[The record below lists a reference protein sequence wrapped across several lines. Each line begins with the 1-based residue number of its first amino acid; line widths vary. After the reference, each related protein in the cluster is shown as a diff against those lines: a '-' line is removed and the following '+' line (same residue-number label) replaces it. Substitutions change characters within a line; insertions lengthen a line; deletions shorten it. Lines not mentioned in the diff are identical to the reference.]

1 MRLTFLGATH
11 EVTGSCYYLEAA
23 GKKFLVDCGMEQ
35 GPNIYENKPIPV
47 PASQLDFVL
56 ITHAHIDH
64 TGNLPLLYAHGFRGP
79 IYMTPATV
87 ALSDIML
94 RDSAHIQLAEAEW
107 RNRKNR
113 RAGKEDYV
121 TPYTMEDALGVIRLL
136 EGIPYHQRV
145 TLSDGI
151 QIRFLDAG
159 HLLGSAS
166 IELWLTEDGVTKKL
180 LFSGDIGNIHQPLIN
195 DPEYPE
201 SADYVI
207 MESTYGDR
215 SHGPKPDYVPELAK
229 IIQETLDRGGNLVI
243 PSFAVGRTQE
253 MLYFIREI
261 KAEHLVHGHG
271 EFPVYVDSPLAVE
284 ATNIFRDH
292 QKECYDSDAAALLA
306 QGINPIL
313 FPGLKLSITSDESKA
328 INFNETPRS
337 SYPRAHVRCRTNQA
351 SSEAQPLAAGEY
363 GSLRRL
369 SGRRY
374 TGTGADR
381 RREGSETVPGRG
393 SCERA
398 HHPVPGHE
406 RPRRSG
412 RTAQMGGQSAGKT
425 GPRFRDARR
434 G

>member
-166 IELWLTEDGVTKKL
+166 IELWLTDEKT
-180 LFSGDIGNIHQPLIN
+180 
-195 DPEYPE
+195 
-201 SADYVI
+201 
-207 MESTYGDR
+207 
-215 SHGPKPDYVPELAK
+215 
-229 IIQETLDRGGNLVI
+229 
-243 PSFAVGRTQE
+243 
-253 MLYFIREI
+253 
-261 KAEHLVHGHG
+261 
-271 EFPVYVDSPLAVE
+271 
-284 ATNIFRDH
+284 
-292 QKECYDSDAAALLA
+292 ALLRRYRKYPSA
-306 QGINPIL
+306 ADQRPGVPGERRLRDYGIHLRRSQPRTET
-313 FPGLKLSITSDESKA
+313 GLRAGTGKNHSGNA
-328 INFNETPRS
+328 RPRRQ
-337 SYPRAHVRCRTNQA
+337 PRDPVVRCRQN
-351 SSEAQPLAAGEY
+351 AG
-363 GSLRRL
+363 
-369 SGRRY
+369 
-374 TGTGADR
+374 
-381 RREGSETVPGRG
+381 
-393 SCERA
+393 
-398 HHPVPGHE
+398 
-406 RPRRSG
+406 
-412 RTAQMGGQSAGKT
+412 
-425 GPRFRDARR
+425 DAVLYS
-434 G
+434 

>member
-195 DPEYPE
+195 DPEYRLR
-201 SADYVI
+201 DY
-207 MESTYGDR
+207 
-215 SHGPKPDYVPELAK
+215 
-229 IIQETLDRGGNLVI
+229 
-243 PSFAVGRTQE
+243 
-253 MLYFIREI
+253 
-261 KAEHLVHGHG
+261 
-271 EFPVYVDSPLAVE
+271 
-284 ATNIFRDH
+284 
-292 QKECYDSDAAALLA
+292 
-306 QGINPIL
+306 GI
-313 FPGLKLSITSDESKA
+313 
-328 INFNETPRS
+328 
-337 SYPRAHVRCRTNQA
+337 H
-351 SSEAQPLAAGEY
+351 
-363 GSLRRL
+363 LRRPQPWPETGL
-369 SGRRY
+369 CAGAGKNYSGN
-374 TGTGADR
+374 A
-381 RREGSETVPGRG
+381 
-393 SCERA
+393 
-398 HHPVPGHE
+398 
-406 RPRRSG
+406 RPRRKPCDPVVC
-412 RTAQMGGQSAGKT
+412 RRQNAG
-425 GPRFRDARR
+425 DAVLYS
-434 G
+434 

>member
-166 IELWLTEDGVTKKL
+166 IELWLTEDGVTKK
-180 LFSGDIGNIHQPLIN
+180 PL
-195 DPEYPE
+195 
-201 SADYVI
+201 
-207 MESTYGDR
+207 
-215 SHGPKPDYVPELAK
+215 
-229 IIQETLDRGGNLVI
+229 
-243 PSFAVGRTQE
+243 
-253 MLYFIREI
+253 
-261 KAEHLVHGHG
+261 
-271 EFPVYVDSPLAVE
+271 
-284 ATNIFRDH
+284 
-292 QKECYDSDAAALLA
+292 
-306 QGINPIL
+306 
-313 FPGLKLSITSDESKA
+313 
-328 INFNETPRS
+328 
-337 SYPRAHVRCRTNQA
+337 
-351 SSEAQPLAAGEY
+351 
-363 GSLRRL
+363 LRRYRKYP
-369 SGRRY
+369 SASDQRPG
-374 TGTGADR
+374 
-381 RREGSETVPGRG
+381 VPG
-393 SCERA
+393 ER
-398 HHPVPGHE
+398 
-406 RPRRSG
+406 RL
-412 RTAQMGGQSAGKT
+412 
-425 GPRFRDARR
+425 RDYGIHLR
-434 G
+434 